1 MGPIVSQNKIQSEKV
16 SVTTSCPNMSKN
28 VYKRRIFKKL
38 VLRQHS
44 AAQVKSISTHDGK
57 YPGNL
62 QNLI

>member
-1 MGPIVSQNKIQSEKV
+1 MGPILSQNKIQSEKV
-16 SVTTSCPNMSKN
+16 TITTSCPNMSKN
-28 VYKRRIFKKL
+28 FYKRRIFKKL
-38 VLRQHS
+38 VFRQHS